1 MITPTVICLEEEAIT
16 VRGLSKTYNKKVAV
30 DKINLDVK
38 VGEIF
43 GFLGPN
49 GAGKTTT
56 IKLITTLERKDSGT
70 VTLFG
75 YDIDKEPTKAKAN
88 IGVMQQHISLD
99 NDLTVIEN
107 LINHVKLH
115 KIPKKIG
122 MKKVEQLVDY
132 FDLSEYLKYK
142 TNDLSGGWKKKVSIA
157 RAMIHEPKILFL
169 DEPTVGLDTQSRR
182 LIWDLIRQLN
192 SDGTTMFLTTH
203 YIEEAEVL
211 CGRVAFINR
220 GKIVEIDSP
229 KNLCKKVGSTAVE
242 CFSERKT
249 TYSYFDSREEA
260 NKYVN
265 AARSHGTVVIRD
277 TNLEDCFVKMTGS
290 SVGDQK

>member
-1 MITPTVICLEEEAIT
+1 MEEEAIT
-16 VRGLSKTYNKKVAV
+16 VNGLSKAYNKKTAV
-30 DKINLDVK
+30 DNIDLRVRR
-38 VGEIF
+38 GEIF

-49 GAGKTTT
+49 GAGKTTA
-56 IKLITTLERKDSGT
+56 IRLITTLERKDSGT

-75 YDIDKEPTKAKAN
+75 HNIDKEPTKAKAN
-88 IGVMQQHISLD
+88 IGVIQQHISLD

-122 MKKVEQLVDY
+122 MKKVEQLIDY
-132 FDLSEYLKYK
+132 FDLREYLKYK
-142 TNDLSGGWKKKVSIA
+142 TTDLSGGWKKKVSIA

-192 SDGTTMFLTTH
+192 SDGTTVFLTTH
-203 YIEEAEVL
+203 YIEEAEAL
-211 CGRVAFINR
+211 CERVAFINR
-220 GKIVEIDSP
+220 GKIVETDTP
-229 KNLCKKVGSTAVE
+229 ENLCKKVGSTAVE

-249 TYSYFDSREEA
+249 TYSYFDTREEA
-260 NKYVN
+260 NEYVN
-265 AARSHGTVVIRD
+265 TTNSRGMVIIRD
-277 TNLEDCFVKMTGS
+277 TNLEDCFVKMTGN